1 MKSRITTR
9 RATVPRP
16 AAGRPAPR
24 RTGANAPSLR
34 SFALSEPHRAAVE
47 ARAMLRH
54 PRSLIRI
61 TPGWQAPRFAVEAGD
76 STALVHVSRRRMTP
90 LLWSR
95 LSGQQAPEGQ
105 ELFLITVSVE
115 CPHWMRPESIRLL
128 ELILGQAWT
137 VREDP
142 QEFRDRHHQAQV
154 GLTWHALMT
163 QEDLQASNAPAPH
176 AA

>member
-9 RATVPRP
+9 RTPIPRSSIQ
-16 AAGRPAPR
+16 RPS
-24 RTGANAPSLR
+24 TR
-34 SFALSEPHRAAVE
+34 SFALSEPHHAAAE

-61 TPGWQAPRFAVEAGD
+61 TPGWQAPRFTVKAGD
-76 STALVHVSRRRMTP
+76 STAMVHVSRRRMTP
-90 LLWSR
+90 RLWRR

-105 ELFLITVSVE
+105 DLFLVTVSVE
-115 CPHWMRPESIRLL
+115 CPQWMHNESTRLL
-128 ELILGQAWT
+128 AFILGQAWT

-142 QEFRDRHHQAQV
+142 QEFRDRNHQAQV
-154 GLTWHALMT
+154 SLTWHALMT
-163 QEDLQASNAPAPH
+163 QEDLQAGKAPAPR

>member
-16 AAGRPAPR
+16 TIQRSSTQRA
-24 RTGANAPSLR
+24 GANAPTLR
-34 SFALSEPHRAAVE
+34 SFAVSEPHRAAAE

-61 TPGWQAPRFAVEAGD
+61 TPGWQAPRFAVAAGD
-76 STALVHVSRRRMTP
+76 SIAVVHVSRRRITP

-95 LSGQQAPEGQ
+95 LSGHQAPEEQ
-105 ELFLITVSVE
+105 DLFLVTVSVE
-115 CPHWMRPESIRLL
+115 CPRWMHRESIRLL

-142 QEFRDRHHQAQV
+142 QECRDRNHQARV

-163 QEDLQASNAPAPH
+163 RENLQASNAPAPH

>member
-9 RATVPRP
+9 RTRIPRSAIQRP
-16 AAGRPAPR
+16 ANQRPS
-24 RTGANAPSLR
+24 TR
-34 SFALSEPHRAAVE
+34 SFALSEPHRAAAE

-61 TPGWQAPRFAVEAGD
+61 TPGWQAPRFTVEAGD
-76 STALVHVSRRRMTP
+76 STAMVHVSRRRMTP
-90 LLWSR
+90 LLWRR

-105 ELFLITVSVE
+105 DLFLVTVSVE
-115 CPHWMRPESIRLL
+115 CPQWMHNESTRLL
-128 ELILGQAWT
+128 EFILGQAWT

-142 QEFRDRHHQAQV
+142 QEFRDRNHQAQV
-154 GLTWHALMT
+154 SLTWHALMT
-163 QEDLQASNAPAPH
+163 QEDLQAGKAPAPR

>member
-9 RATVPRP
+9 RTPIPRP
-16 AAGRPAPR
+16 VAGRPAPR
-24 RTGANAPSLR
+24 RTDATPPSLR
-34 SFALSEPHRAAVE
+34 SFALSEPHRAAAE

-61 TPGWQAPRFAVEAGD
+61 TPGWQAPRFVVEAGD
-76 STALVHVSRRRMTP
+76 STAMVHVSRRRMTP
-90 LLWSR
+90 LLWRR
-95 LSGQQAPEGQ
+95 LSGQQAPEEQ
-105 ELFLITVSVE
+105 DLFLVTVSVE
-115 CPHWMRPESIRLL
+115 CPQWMRNESARLL

-142 QEFRDRHHQAQV
+142 QEFRDRNHQAQV
-154 GLTWHALMT
+154 SLTWHALMT
-163 QEDLQASNAPAPH
+163 QEDLQLGKAPAPR